1 MAEELSFEF
10 RLTKIYETRYYFL
23 EEIKHNGL
31 MSKKY
36 KNTCKYYVENFL
48 ILVSTVTGCVSVSA
62 FDSLVCVLV
71 GIMSSSVGIKISAIT
86 ARIKKYKSI
95 TKKEKK
101 KHDKIILLG
110 KDKLHTVE
118 VLISKALIDL
128 YILIMTN
135 LFQ

>member
-1 MAEELSFEF
+1 M
-10 RLTKIYETRYYFL
+10 
-23 EEIKHNGL
+23 
-31 MSKKY
+31 
-36 KNTCKYYVENFL
+36 KYYVENFL

>member
-1 MAEELSFEF
+1 M
-10 RLTKIYETRYYFL
+10 
-23 EEIKHNGL
+23 
-31 MSKKY
+31 
-36 KNTCKYYVENFL
+36 KYYVENFL
-48 ILVSTVTGCVSVSA
+48 ILVSTVTGCVSISAFDSA